1 MKSPLRILLPLLLL
15 VSVAFAASLTTI
27 PSGNTVI
34 ALYSGSKTVAAAATP
49 ETLVANNAYVVS
61 VLIEPATTT
70 QGACYVGAKGL
81 ENVQLPA
88 AIPGYNLQGSV
99 LNLKD
104 LYIKVASDGDK
115 VNFIALYR

>member
-1 MKSPLRILLPLLLL
+1 MKTRLFIL
-15 VSVAFAASLTTI
+15 VSLLFATVVAYAASLTTI
-27 PSGNTVI
+27 PSGNTVVAI
-34 ALYSGSKTVAAAATP
+34 YSGSKTVAAAATP
-49 ETLVANNAYVVS
+49 EQLVSTNAYVVS

-70 QGACYVGAKGL
+70 QGACYVGARNM

-88 AIPGYNLQGSV
+88 AIPGFNLQGSV